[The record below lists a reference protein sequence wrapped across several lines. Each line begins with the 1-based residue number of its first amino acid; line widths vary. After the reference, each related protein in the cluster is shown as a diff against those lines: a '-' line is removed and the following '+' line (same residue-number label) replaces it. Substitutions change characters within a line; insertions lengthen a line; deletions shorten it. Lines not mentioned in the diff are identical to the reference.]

1 MIELAILY
9 RTLNLYAH
17 HAHNLTKGATFFEDH
32 SFFGDLYNT
41 ADDYYDAIIERF
53 IGTESDDIDLCEI
66 IKEAHSLLENCDDK
80 YFETCLI
87 LINEIIKHI
96 DSISKS
102 GKISVGTQNLV
113 QGQADALEVTV
124 YKLKRK
130 LK

>member
-17 HAHNLTKGATFFEDH
+17 HAHNLTKGD
-32 SFFGDLYNT
+32 SFFSDHAFFGELYAT
-41 ADDYYDAIIERF
+41 ADDYYDQVIERY
-53 IGTESDDIDLCEI
+53 IGTQSDDVDLCGI
-66 IKEAHSLLENCDDK
+66 VKESHSLLESCNDK
-80 YFETCLI
+80 YFDTCLI
-87 LINEIIKHI
+87 LLKEIIKHI
-96 DSISKS
+96 DSISKN
-102 GKISVGTQNLV
+102 GKISVGTQNLL